1 MDAATNEYAK
11 KCKTP
16 GPTPGEKR
24 KKTPA
29 TATGIGCCAVNKRRK
44 TKSRS
49 RHGKLNPPVS
59 ICNFK
64 HIKEG
69 VGAQVKKIT
78 RNIM

>member
-44 TKSRS
+44 TKSRR
-49 RHGKLNPPVS
+49 RHGKSKPAS
-59 ICNFK
+59 TFK
-64 HIKEG
+64 DIKEG